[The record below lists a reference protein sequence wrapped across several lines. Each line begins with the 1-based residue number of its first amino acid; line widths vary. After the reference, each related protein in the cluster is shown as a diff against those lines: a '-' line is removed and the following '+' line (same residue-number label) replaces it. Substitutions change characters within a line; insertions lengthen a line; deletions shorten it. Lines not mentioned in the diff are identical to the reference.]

1 MCLQGF
7 DNAQTKVL
15 GIHVPQFTLQRRDSF
30 EEHGAKTAGHIK
42 ETVAEIN
49 LFLALL
55 DPRGGHGIVL
65 VVYQVVHDE
74 LVKESVHDLWH
85 NEGKVF
91 GILGVEIDAVGVRC
105 LCRTFDK

>member
-1 MCLQGF
+1 M
-7 DNAQTKVL
+7 
-15 GIHVPQFTLQRRDSF
+15 PQFTLQRRDSF

-65 VVYQVVHDE
+65 VV
-74 LVKESVHDLWH
+74 
-85 NEGKVF
+85 
-91 GILGVEIDAVGVRC
+91 
-105 LCRTFDK
+105 